1 MTDTKPLLAW
11 SHSRIET
18 FKKCRKQFWH
28 FNIKKDVPF
37 EQSEQMK
44 YGERCHKALE
54 LRLATNEP
62 LPPEFRKH
70 EGIAAAIAAMPG
82 QTFAEIKLT
91 LNEKLTPTGYFAK
104 DAYVRAVVD
113 VMKLAPPFCFVGDWK
128 GLPLDTPLPTPTGWT
143 TMGEVAL
150 GDTVF
155 SAAGVP
161 CRVVGK
167 SRVKHLP
174 CYKIAFDDTTS
185 VVCDS
190 EHLWSL
196 VSGEVL
202 PAEALRPNMCIPVC
216 GAVELPEAD
225 LPIHPYVLGLWLAD
239 GKHTSGEISKPDDF
253 VWEEVRRC
261 GYDISH
267 DYSERARDGKCR
279 VHTVLGL
286 RSGLRGLGLLGNK
299 HIPALYLR
307 ASKAQRVALL
317 QGIMDGDGSVN
328 HVRRQVVLT
337 TTDASFSAQC
347 LELILSL
354 GQRATAADVEAK
366 GFGLTTRSYP
376 IVFRPHGFN
385 PFRLPRKASACAD
398 FGPGYGTRRRIVAVE
413 QVEPRPTQCIAVDS
427 PDHTYLCTEK
437 FIPTHNTGKMSFDGE
452 QLKLTAAVVFQHYPD
467 VDTVASAYLWLKDGV
482 PDVKYYKREELPRMW
497 EELLQEPAKMQEAYV
512 MDAWPAKPGPGKCGW
527 CTVNKYGKCPEAAE
541 RYRG

>member
-1 MTDTKPLLAW
+1 MTATKPLLAW

-82 QTFAEIKLT
+82 QTFTEIKLT

-113 VMKLAPPFCFVGDWK
+113 VMKLAPPFCFVGD
-128 GLPLDTPLPTPTGWT
+128 
-143 TMGEVAL
+143 
-150 GDTVF
+150 
-155 SAAGVP
+155 
-161 CRVVGK
+161 
-167 SRVKHLP
+167 
-174 CYKIAFDDTTS
+174 YK
-185 VVCDS
+185 
-190 EHLWSL
+190 
-196 VSGEVL
+196 
-202 PAEALRPNMCIPVC
+202 
-216 GAVELPEAD
+216 
-225 LPIHPYVLGLWLAD
+225 
-239 GKHTSGEISKPDDF
+239 
-253 VWEEVRRC
+253 
-261 GYDISH
+261 
-267 DYSERARDGKCR
+267 
-279 VHTVLGL
+279 
-286 RSGLRGLGLLGNK
+286 
-299 HIPALYLR
+299 
-307 ASKAQRVALL
+307 
-317 QGIMDGDGSVN
+317 
-328 HVRRQVVLT
+328 
-337 TTDASFSAQC
+337 
-347 LELILSL
+347 
-354 GQRATAADVEAK
+354 
-366 GFGLTTRSYP
+366 
-376 IVFRPHGFN
+376 
-385 PFRLPRKASACAD
+385 
-398 FGPGYGTRRRIVAVE
+398 
-413 QVEPRPTQCIAVDS
+413 
-427 PDHTYLCTEK
+427 
-437 FIPTHNTGKMSFDGE
+437 TGKMSFDSE

-467 VDTVASAYLWLKDGV
+467 VNVVASAYLWLKDGV